1 MSTADNRHKLRTAIT
16 FHQAG
21 RLESAAKIYRQIL
34 ESEPDNFQALHCFG
48 LVEASAG
55 HLQRAKSLV
64 GRALEIQP
72 ADVQVVENYAT
83 ILFQLQEFEE
93 ALQVS
98 RRGLQ
103 ISPNSASC
111 LYAGAIALYKLRRLD
126 ESIGQFDKLLAVAP
140 SHIAAINERGSV
152 LAEMKKYDAA
162 LASFHKVLSLEPRYV
177 GAHLNIGNVYGLLR
191 RYDEAIAAYGDA
203 LTLQPD
209 LADAWLGCG
218 NVYVRRK
225 RYNDALVAF
234 DKAVA
239 IKPDLAAAWLGRGN
253 VYAELRR
260 YGDAL
265 PAFNKAFTLKPGD
278 PFAEGARLHAK
289 MRLCDWSKLEAERVH
304 LEASIRTGV
313 PTSPFAVLAVSA
325 SAQIQQECA
334 NVFCSAEYPGAGA
347 PLWRGDRYN
356 HQRIRLA
363 YLSADFGEHPVS
375 FLMAGVF
382 EWHSRERFEAVAL
395 SYRPPDH
402 SDLSTRLRDSFD
414 QFIDVQERSD
424 AEVSNL
430 VRDLEIDIAVDLMGH
445 TSNSRTAILA
455 HRPAP
460 VQINYLGYPGT
471 MGADYI
477 DYIIGDP
484 WVISEEQRQFYTEKV
499 IWLPNTFQ
507 ANDSER
513 KISEVCPSRAAAGL
527 PENAFVFC
535 VFNNSYKITPA
546 VFDVWMRLL
555 QRTPGSVLWLLAD
568 NPTVEGN
575 LRREA
580 EGRGVDAGRLIFAP
594 RIPYADYL
602 ARYRLADLCLDTQ
615 PFNAGTT
622 ASDALWAGLPLI
634 TCAGEAFAARM
645 ASSLLRAV
653 GMPELVT
660 GSMADYEA
668 LAAELASDPG
678 LMASTRA
685 KLAHNRLSK
694 PLFDTALFTRH
705 LEAAYMAA
713 HERAQAGL
721 PPDHIVVP
729 Q

>member
-1 MSTADNRHKLRTAIT
+1 MSTADNRHKLRTAIA

-21 RLESAAKIYRQIL
+21 RLQSAAKIYGQIL

-72 ADVQVVENYAT
+72 TDIQVLENYAT
-83 ILFQLQEFEE
+83 ILFQLQEYED
-93 ALQVS
+93 ALQIS

-103 ISPNSASC
+103 ISPNSVSC
-111 LYAGAIALYKLRRLD
+111 LYAGAIALYKLRRLE
-126 ESIGQFDKLLAVAP
+126 ESISQFDRLLAVAP
-140 SHIAAINERGSV
+140 NHIAAINERGSV
-152 LAEMKKYDAA
+152 LAEMRKYDAA
-162 LASFHKVLSLEPRYV
+162 LTSFHKVLSLEPRYV

-218 NVYVRRK
+218 NVHVRRK
-225 RYNDALVAF
+225 RYDEALAAF
-234 DKAVA
+234 DKALA
-239 IKPDLAAAWLGRGN
+239 LKPDLAGAWLGRGN
-253 VYAELRR
+253 VFAELRR
-260 YGDAL
+260 YSDAL
-265 PAFNKAFTLKPGD
+265 AAFDKAFMLKPDD

-289 MRLCDWSKLEAERVH
+289 MRLCDWSNFEAECAH
-304 LEASIRTGV
+304 LQASIRAGV
-313 PTSPFAVLAVSA
+313 PMSPFAVLAASA
-325 SAQIQQECA
+325 SAQIQLQCA
-334 NVFCSAEYPGAGA
+334 SVFSSAEYPGAGA

-356 HQRIRLA
+356 HRRIRLA

-382 EWHSRERFEAVAL
+382 ERHDQERFETVAI

-402 SDLSTRLRDSFD
+402 SDLSDRVRDSFD
-414 QFIDVQERSD
+414 QFTDVQERSD
-424 AEVSNL
+424 AEVANL
-430 VRDLEIDIAVDLMGH
+430 IRDLEIDIAVDLMGH

-471 MGADYI
+471 MGAEYI
-477 DYIIGDP
+477 DYIVGDR
-484 WVISEEQRQFYTEKV
+484 WVIPEEQRQFYSEKV
-499 IWLPNTFQ
+499 ICLPNTFQ
-507 ANDSER
+507 ANDSAR
-513 KISEVCPSRAAAGL
+513 KISDPCPSRTAAGL

-535 VFNNSYKITPA
+535 AFNNSYKITPH

-555 QRTPGSVLWLLAD
+555 QQVPGSVLWLVAD
-568 NPTVEGN
+568 TPAVEGN

-580 EGRGVDAGRLIFAP
+580 EGRGVDAGRLIFAS
-594 RIPYADYL
+594 RIAYADYL
-602 ARYRLADLCLDTQ
+602 ARYRLADLCLDTL

-622 ASDALWAGLPLI
+622 ASDALWAGVPLV
-634 TCAGEAFAARM
+634 TCMGEAFSSRM
-645 ASSLLRAV
+645 AASLLQAI
-653 GMPELVT
+653 GMPEMIT
-660 GSMADYEA
+660 DSIAEYEA
-668 LAAELASDPG
+668 LVAKLAGDPE
-678 LMASTRA
+678 LMASTRM
-685 KLAHNRLSK
+685 KLAHNRLNQ

-705 LEAAYMAA
+705 LEGAYVAT

-721 PPDHIVVP
+721 APDHIVVL

>member
-1 MSTADNRHKLRTAIT
+1 MSTVDNRHKLRTAIT

-72 ADVQVVENYAT
+72 ADVQVLENYAT

-126 ESIGQFDKLLAVAP
+126 ESIGQFEKLLAIAP
-140 SHIAAINERGSV
+140 NHIAAINERGSV

-218 NVYVRRK
+218 NVHVRRK
-225 RYNDALVAF
+225 RYDDALVAF

-239 IKPDLAAAWLGRGN
+239 FKPDLAGAWLGRGN
-253 VYAELRR
+253 VFAELRR

-265 PAFNKAFTLKPGD
+265 PAFNKAFTLKPDD
-278 PFAEGARLHAK
+278 PFAEGVRLHAK
-289 MRLCDWSKLEAERVH
+289 MRLCDWSNFEAERVH
-304 LEASIRTGV
+304 LEASIQAGV

-325 SAQIQQECA
+325 SAQIQQQCA
-334 NVFCSAEYPGAGA
+334 SIFSSAEYPGAGA
-347 PLWRGDRYN
+347 SLWRGDRYN

-375 FLMAGVF
+375 FLMAGVL
-382 EWHSRERFEAVAL
+382 ERHDRERFETMAI

-414 QFIDVQERSD
+414 QFIDVQDRSD
-424 AEVSNL
+424 AEVANL

-445 TSNSRTAILA
+445 TSNPRTAILA

-484 WVISEEQRQFYTEKV
+484 WVIPEEGQQFYTEKV
-499 IWLPNTFQ
+499 ICLPNTFQ
-507 ANDSER
+507 ANDSEK

-535 VFNNSYKITPA
+535 AFNNSYKITPP
-546 VFDVWMRLL
+546 VFDVWTRLL
-555 QRTPGSVLWLLAD
+555 QRVSGSVLWLLAD

-602 ARYRLADLCLDTQ
+602 ARYRLADLCLDTL

-622 ASDALWAGLPLI
+622 ASDALWAGVPLI
-634 TCAGEAFAARM
+634 TCAGEAFASRM
-645 ASSLLRAV
+645 ASSLLRAI
-653 GMPELVT
+653 GMPEMVT
-660 GSMADYEA
+660 DSMADYET
-668 LAAELASDPG
+668 LAAKLAGDPD
-678 LMASTRA
+678 LMASVRT
-685 KLAHNRLSK
+685 KLAQNRLRQ

-713 HERAQAGL
+713 HERVQAGL
-721 PPDHIVVP
+721 APDHIIVP